1 MLCTSSVCGVSSCQ
15 PEPWAR
21 VVLSVGKTYSSR
33 LYCPV
38 VKGCTEYGNDT
49 FVHSIAPIGKVIA
62 KVEDE
67 GPGVIFRV
75 LEHQGLPS
83 QADGYLQEKE
93 LIF

>member
-1 MLCTSSVCGVSSCQ
+1 MPTRAMGPCRTQCRKDLFI
-15 PEPWAR
+15 
-21 VVLSVGKTYSSR
+21 KTQWS
-33 LYCPV
+33 V

-83 QADGYLQEKE
+83 QADGHLHEKE
-93 LIF
+93 LIFKKRNFQNTFDG